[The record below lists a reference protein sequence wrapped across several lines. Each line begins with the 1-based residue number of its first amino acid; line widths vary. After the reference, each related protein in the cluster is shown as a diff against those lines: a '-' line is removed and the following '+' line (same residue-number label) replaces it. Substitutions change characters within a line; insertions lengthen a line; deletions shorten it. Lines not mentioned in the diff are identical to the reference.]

1 VEWERNHNKK
11 CEEVKGFLMGSTMG
25 NDWDDITGD
34 VCVVQV
40 WKQMIQWVKG
50 KFEIFLCLYL

>member
-25 NDWDDITGD
+25 NDWDDIIGN

-40 WKQMIQWVKG
+40 WKQRIQWVKG
-50 KFEIFLCLYL
+50 YKNW

>member
-1 VEWERNHNKK
+1 
-11 CEEVKGFLMGSTMG
+11 MGSTMG
-25 NDWDDITGD
+25 NDWDDITED

-40 WKQMIQWVKG
+40 WKQRIQWVKG